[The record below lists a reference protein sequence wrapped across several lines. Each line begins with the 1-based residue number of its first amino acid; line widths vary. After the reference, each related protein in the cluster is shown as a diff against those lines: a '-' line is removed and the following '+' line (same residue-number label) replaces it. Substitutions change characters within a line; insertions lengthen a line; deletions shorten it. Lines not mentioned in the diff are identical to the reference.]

1 MEIEKNDKKSLCIS
15 EQISISLINETIEKN
30 ISENNKFKN
39 EINDRAKMIE
49 KLDYFI
55 SKKLIPN
62 KSLLKFEKFLIFTN
76 IFKDIK
82 DKSHNDKKEKTMK
95 NKAIFSIS
103 ICFLRININ
112 HGKHHKIMKYIT
124 TLIILVNNG
133 DISINNFFLILEI
146 LLISIIET
154 LKKKS
159 NNQFYL
165 LDIKEDPLLFIN
177 DIIEAIINFP
187 NIMLDYIFIE
197 NLINLFNTFIE
208 KLEKLNIFLKED
220 EVWLKLLEYNSINDY
235 FETYKK
241 DSYQNSMKKI
251 IELLTNIYCNNI
263 PKGFYNI
270 IFKKSSID
278 VLYHISSLSLIKQL
292 MQKEISQ
299 NKKIEINKGAYLLG
313 NNYIKDSLSL

>member
-1 MEIEKNDKKSLCIS
+1 M
-15 EQISISLINETIEKN
+15 
-30 ISENNKFKN
+30 
-39 EINDRAKMIE
+39 
-49 KLDYFI
+49 
-55 SKKLIPN
+55 
-62 KSLLKFEKFLIFTN
+62 
-76 IFKDIK
+76 KDIK

-103 ICFLRININ
+103 ICILRIYIN

-165 LDIKEDPLLFIN
+165 LDIKEEPLLFIN

-220 EVWLKLLEYNSINDY
+220 EVWLKLLEYNSINDC

-241 DSYQNSMKKI
+241 DSYQNSIKKI
-251 IELLTNIYCNNI
+251 IEFFIV
-263 PKGFYNI
+263 I
-270 IFKKSSID
+270 IF
-278 VLYHISSLSLIKQL
+278 L
-292 MQKEISQ
+292 
-299 NKKIEINKGAYLLG
+299 
-313 NNYIKDSLSL
+313 KDFMT